1 MVLSDGACFS
11 LSGIVPVLKNLFI
24 RDTKHVPTE
33 SKVCFK
39 IRGERTS
46 REQKEGFKWST
57 VSLRDRRETRSNTL
71 HMGKEQPSSGKT
83 LADDCNWDLREVI
96 FSQKNFE
103 KPSLNDTE
111 GFEITVIGGLRAE
124 FNRK

>member
-1 MVLSDGACFS
+1 M
-11 LSGIVPVLKNLFI
+11 
-24 RDTKHVPTE
+24 
-33 SKVCFK
+33 
-39 IRGERTS
+39 GE
-46 REQKEGFKWST
+46 
-57 VSLRDRRETRSNTL
+57 
-71 HMGKEQPSSGKT
+71 EQPSSGKT